1 MNEEAGTAKNT
12 ITEKLAADVQKYIEL
27 RLKFYKL
34 DGLEK
39 TASASAFTL
48 ALAII
53 IMLLTS
59 LVFFLNILGAVMIAE
74 HYGSWTI
81 GFSALILFYVVLT
94 ILCIIFWKRFYNLF
108 LNFFLSFMLNDKDLK
123 DE

>member
-1 MNEEAGTAKNT
+1 MKEEAGTAKNT

-39 TASASAFTL
+39 TASASAFSL

-59 LVFFLNILGAVMIAE
+59 LLFFLNILGAVMIAE
-74 HYGSWTI
+74 YYDSWTI

-108 LNFFLSFMLNDKDLK
+108 FNFFLSFMMNPKDLE

>member
-74 HYGSWTI
+74 YYGSWTI

>member
-1 MNEEAGTAKNT
+1 MKEEADTVKDT
-12 ITEKLAADVQKYIEL
+12 TTKQLMADVQKYIEL

-39 TASASAFTL
+39 TAAASAFSL

-59 LVFFLNILGAVMIAE
+59 MLFFLNILLAVMIAE
-74 HYGSWTI
+74 YYGSWTL
-81 GFSALILFYVVLT
+81 GFSVLILFYAVLT
-94 ILCIIFWKRFYNLF
+94 FLCVIFWRRFYNLF
-108 LNFFLSFMLNDKDLK
+108 FNFFLSFVVNDKDLD

>member
-1 MNEEAGTAKNT
+1 MKGEAETGKNK
-12 ITEKLAADVQKYIEL
+12 ITEQLVEDVKKYIEL
-27 RLKFYKL
+27 RLKYYKL

-39 TASASAFTL
+39 TASASAFSL

-59 LVFFLNILGAVMIAE
+59 LLFFLNILFAVMIAE
-74 HYGSWTI
+74 YYGSWTL
-81 GFSALILFYVVLT
+81 GFSVLILFYAVLT
-94 ILCIIFWKRFYNLF
+94 FLCIIFWKKFYNLF
-108 LNFFLSFMLNDKDLK
+108 FNFFLSFILNQKDLE

>member
-1 MNEEAGTAKNT
+1 MKEEAGTENKA
-12 ITEKLAADVQKYIEL
+12 ITEKLAADVQRYIEL

-39 TASASAFTL
+39 TASASAFSL

-74 HYGSWTI
+74 HYGSWTL
-81 GFSALILFYVVLT
+81 GFSVLLLFYVVIT
-94 ILCIIFWKRFYNLF
+94 ILCIVFWKRFYNLF
-108 LNFFLSFMLNDKDLK
+108 FNFFLSFVLKDKDLK

>member
-1 MNEEAGTAKNT
+1 MKEEADTVKDT
-12 ITEKLAADVQKYIEL
+12 MTKQLMADVQKYIEL

-39 TASASAFTL
+39 TASASAFSL

-59 LVFFLNILGAVMIAE
+59 MLFFLNILLAVMIAE
-74 HYGSWTI
+74 YYGSWTL
-81 GFSALILFYVVLT
+81 GFSILILVYAVLT
-94 ILCIIFWKRFYNLF
+94 FLCVIFWRRFYNLF
-108 LNFFLSFMLNDKDLK
+108 FNFFLSFVVNDKDLD

>member
-1 MNEEAGTAKNT
+1 MKDEAGTSKNT
-12 ITEKLAADVQKYIEL
+12 VTEKLAADVQRYIEL

-39 TASASAFTL
+39 TASASAFSL

-59 LVFFLNILGAVMIAE
+59 MLFFLNILGAVMIAE
-74 HYGSWTI
+74 YYGSWTL
-81 GFSALILFYVVLT
+81 GFSALILFYAVLT
-94 ILCIIFWKRFYNLF
+94 ILCIIFWKKFYNLF
-108 LNFFLSFMLNDKDLK
+108 FNFFLSFIVNDKDLE

>member
-1 MNEEAGTAKNT
+1 MKEEAGTGKNT

-39 TASASAFTL
+39 TASASAFSL

-74 HYGSWTI
+74 YYDSWTI

-108 LNFFLSFMLNDKDLK
+108 FNFFLSFMMNPKDLE